1 MNQSEQKCLC
11 VKIKSAPRLDNFMPG
26 KLCLTV
32 KVGWLFADFII
43 LLPPQRKRKMNASL
57 SVRNKMCG
65 SAKDEG
71 KNVLNQSERM
81 SLFLF
86 KGSTRNFII
95 RKIGYL
101 YCFSLLHIS
110 WSCCSGHFQ
119 HRNNFTPN
127 RASICFLEQML
138 DKNDK
143 INKLYFTSHVSLQTD
158 PHPAQQT
165 SQEIQYLISASL
177 CTLYNKWI
185 HLNLGKSDQIKWD
198 KNRSWIEKQGKLKI
212 KTFEGGKNP
221 QTNMR

>member
-1 MNQSEQKCLC
+1 MHNCFPVRRLIFRCVARWALVALQSNQSEQKCLC

-26 KLCLTV
+26 KLCLTA

-86 KGSTRNFII
+86 KGSTRNFIF

-110 WSCCSGHFQ
+110 WSCCSGHFH
-119 HRNNFTPN
+119 HRNNFTPQESQHLLSRANAWQKWQNKQTLLYSSCQLTSWSSSN
-127 RASICFLEQML
+127 RRYNILSVHHSVLCITNGFIWIWGRVTKWNET
-138 DKNDK
+138 K
-143 INKLYFTSHVSLQTD
+143 IDHV
-158 PHPAQQT
+158 
-165 SQEIQYLISASL
+165 
-177 CTLYNKWI
+177 
-185 HLNLGKSDQIKWD
+185 
-198 KNRSWIEKQGKLKI
+198 
-212 KTFEGGKNP
+212 
-221 QTNMR
+221 